1 MRALV
6 ICAVLVGGLWQA
18 DMIGRDALAHE
29 GATGI
34 IKERMDN
41 FSAARNYMKAMRG
54 AVGANDFAKI
64 DEITNKMMPWAETM
78 SSYFPEGSD
87 KSPSEAAPT
96 IWSDRAG
103 FEMKITA
110 YHEAIQALNARHYH
124 KIAPLQHLLFG
135 RLVPAV
141 KAVTKAIVNS

>member
-6 ICAVLVGGLWQA
+6 ICAVLLGGLWQS
-18 DMIGRDALAHE
+18 DMIGREALAHE

-64 DEITNKMMPWAETM
+64 DEITSKMMPWAETM
-78 SSYFPEGSD
+78 GDFFPEGSD

-110 YHEAIQALNARHYH
+110 YHEAIQALNAAALSQDSAATTSAFRALGASCKSCHQGYR
-124 KIAPLQHLLFG
+124 K
-135 RLVPAV
+135 
-141 KAVTKAIVNS
+141 